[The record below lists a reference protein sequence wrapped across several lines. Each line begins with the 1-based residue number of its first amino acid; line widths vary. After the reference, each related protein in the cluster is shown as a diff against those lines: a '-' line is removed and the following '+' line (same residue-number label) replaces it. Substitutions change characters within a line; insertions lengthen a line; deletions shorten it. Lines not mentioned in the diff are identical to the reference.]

1 MAFDYFSKLPII
13 EYPVDSETNK
23 KARDILHRIFLDQKF
38 ADMSVYIKKYQVQ
51 DGDRPEIISK
61 KLYNRSDLHSIIMLI
76 NSESD
81 PILSGLPPT
90 SYIYQEYINA
100 KYYDD
105 VYYLYPV
112 DSVNLNASGTGL
124 TGGYIFPIFG
134 KGFDTGERVF
144 AVDSY
149 GFVVT
154 ETRAY
159 VKDWNSKESS
169 LKLDV
174 LSGTFT
180 AGMTIG
186 NAIGNMQFL
195 IGHKKKGRE
204 ALHHFEAVKDTY
216 VGTTPLIKGSIID
229 PVAAITTDS
238 GGVKLSPIGLT
249 SAGTG
254 AYNNTLSYQYAKNG
268 VVSSAFTGFVKV
280 VTNQDYEDRMQ
291 NRKRTIFVPE
301 SDPSLLSTLIQTV
314 EELLESTTT

>member
-13 EYPVDSETNK
+13 EYPLDSETNK

-38 ADMSVYIKKYQVQ
+38 ADMSAYIKKYQVQ

-61 KLYNRSDLHSIIMLI
+61 KLYNRSDLHSIIMLL
-76 NSESD
+76 NGEND
-81 PILSGLPPT
+81 PILLGLPPT
-90 SYIYQEYINA
+90 SYIYQEYINS

-105 VYYLYPV
+105 VYYLYPM
-112 DSVNLNASGTGL
+112 DSLNLGAEGSGL

-144 AVDSY
+144 AVDSF

-174 LSGTFT
+174 LSGIFS

-186 NAIGNMQFL
+186 NSTGNMQFM
-195 IGHKKKGRE
+195 IGHKKKGGA
-204 ALHHFEAVKDTY
+204 ALHHFEAVKDTF
-216 VGTTPLIKGSIID
+216 VGTTPIIKGSVID
-229 PVAAITTDS
+229 PVAAITTSS
-238 GGVKLSPIGLT
+238 GGIKLSPIGIT

-268 VVSSAFTGFVKV
+268 VVPQAFTAFVKV
-280 VTNQDYEDRMQ
+280 VTNQDYEDEIQ
-291 NRKRTIFVPE
+291 NRKRYIFVPE
-301 SDPSLLSTLIQTV
+301 SNTATLSAMINIVTEMID
-314 EELLESTTT
+314 STT